1 MFTLSQ
7 SINKWQRN
15 NFTESGTLNTITNH
29 IIKKY
34 FHSLSCQIETLN
46 FTLLDKEFTSRQDL
60 KFRARD
66 ILIEARGLDIYECFS
81 QPYAKEKAC
90 NWLVKLYMEPMD
102 DKHNGK
108 KLIETRTVN
117 RINTILEHYL
127 KGKKNE

>member
-1 MFTLSQ
+1 MTEQQFYRKWDVKHH
-7 SINKWQRN
+7 NKPHYKKVFPQFILQN
-15 NFTESGTLNTITNH
+15 NDLD
-29 IIKKY
+29 
-34 FHSLSCQIETLN
+34 

-66 ILIEARGLDIYECFS
+66 ILIEAKKLDIYECFTM
-81 QPYAKEKAC
+81 PYAKEKAC
-90 NWLVKLYMEPMD
+90 NWLSRLYMEPIN

-127 KGKKNE
+127 KGKNKCTN

>member
-1 MFTLSQ
+1 MTEQQFYKKWD
-7 SINKWQRN
+7 IKRHNKPHYKKVFPQFILPN
-15 NFTESGTLNTITNH
+15 NDLD
-29 IIKKY
+29 
-34 FHSLSCQIETLN
+34 

-66 ILIEARGLDIYECFS
+66 ILCEARGLDIYECF
-81 QPYAKEKAC
+81 PEPHAKEKAC
-90 NWLVKLYMEPMD
+90 NWLSRLYMEPMD

-127 KGKKNE
+127 KGKTNE

>member
-1 MFTLSQ
+1 MTEKQFYRKWD
-7 SINKWQRN
+7 IKHHNKP
-15 NFTESGTLNTITNH
+15 H
-29 IIKKY
+29 YKKV
-34 FHSLSCQIETLN
+34 FPQFILPNRDLD
-46 FTLLDKEFTSRQDL
+46 FTLLDREFEARQDL

-90 NWLVKLYMEPMD
+90 NWLVRLYMEPMD

-127 KGKKNE
+127 KGKTNGISQN